1 MDVMVGTPGP
11 PDNADVSIR
20 LRLTNVMNLS
30 GLSDYT
36 GELQARMGLRLTSRN
51 TTDGPLISATSV
63 DMPFDFVVPCAATAD
78 TTLGGLC
85 SIQTTMDAVRPG
97 LAAESARAVFAL
109 GALNVYD
116 GGPDGDA
123 DTEADNSLLATQGI
137 FSP

>member
-1 MDVMVGTPGP
+1 M
-11 PDNADVSIR
+11 
-20 LRLTNVMNLS
+20 
-30 GLSDYT
+30 
-36 GELQARMGLRLTSRN
+36 
-51 TTDGPLISATSV
+51 ISATSV
-63 DMPFDFVVPCAATAD
+63 DMPFDFAVPCVATAD

-97 LAAESARAVFAL
+97 LATEAGRTVYAL

-123 DTEADNSLLATQGI
+123 DTEGDNSLLATQGI